1 MGTSTPW
8 NWRVTVPKT
17 TKMMLVR
24 PLMTNLKMTVI
35 DDCAV
40 SARRLLPSADSAY
53 KCSHPLLV
61 GEGRESAFGHKSTTL
76 PANCQHLKW
85 SKLSFPPTWPV
96 CWLLSGEQ
104 LNAPHAYLSV
114 TITPLWIS
122 ESLRSFLCSSV
133 YSCHLLLLLG
143 PYCFCPFLC
152 PSLNEMFQWEI

>member
-1 MGTSTPW
+1 
-8 NWRVTVPKT
+8 
-17 TKMMLVR
+17 MLVR
-24 PLMTNLKMTVI
+24 PLMTNLKMTLR
-35 DDCAV
+35 DDCAT
-40 SARRLLPSADSAY
+40 SAHRPPPASTPNPTPHPPPPVY
-53 KCSHPLLV
+53 KSSHPLLV